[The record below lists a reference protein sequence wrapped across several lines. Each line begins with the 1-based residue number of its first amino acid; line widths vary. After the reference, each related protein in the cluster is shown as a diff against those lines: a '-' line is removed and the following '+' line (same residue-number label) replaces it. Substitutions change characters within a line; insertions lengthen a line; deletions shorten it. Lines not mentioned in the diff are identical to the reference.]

1 MSNLTTQSG
10 IDTGALEREPGFGWG
25 WFMVPGAAL
34 IVLGALAFLNLPPVG
49 TVSVY
54 AVGILMLIGAFAQLG
69 TTLLLPWRKGVGL
82 LALSAI
88 LYGAAGIFARVNPTL
103 TATSL
108 TLLLASALILSGITR
123 IRLTSVMPS
132 LPGWGLFAVS
142 GFGSVVCGLIFFYLL
157 LSHAIWLLGM
167 ALAADLAFQG
177 AMTTAFGLA
186 LKANARAISSSTTE
200 P

>member
-1 MSNLTTQSG
+1 MSKLATPSR
-10 IDTGALEREPGFGWG
+10 IDTDALEREEGFGWG

-34 IVLGALAFLNLPPVG
+34 IVLGVLAFLDLPPAG
-49 TVSVY
+49 TVSLY
-54 AVGILMLIGAFAQLG
+54 AVGFLMLMGAFVQLG
-69 TTLLLPWRKGVGL
+69 TTFLVPCWKGVGL

-88 LYGAAGIFARVNPTL
+88 LYGAAGIFAIVNPTL

-142 GFGSVVCGLIFFYLL
+142 GFGSVVCGLIFIHLL

-167 ALAADLAFQG
+167 ALAVDLTFQG

-186 LKANARAISSSTTE
+186 LKANEERFLRR
-200 P
+200 